1 MVTNKI
7 INTNKPIRSILPMPR
22 VRINIRD
29 LSDIEELDDLD
40 ELMEFAEPEDY
51 DNEDR
56 REISSIALERRREG
70 RKRGKAISKH
80 LRQLEKFRG
89 R

>member
-1 MVTNKI
+1 
-7 INTNKPIRSILPMPR
+7 MPR
-22 VRINIRD
+22 LRINVRD
-29 LSDIEELDDLD
+29 LRDIEELEELD
-40 ELMEFAEPEDY
+40 AFTQQEGIEDR
-51 DNEDR
+51 DQEDR

-70 RKRGKAISKH
+70 RKQGKLISKH